1 MVAANASVVA
11 VAPGMSVNVAPPSVL
26 TCHCTVGAGDP
37 VAAALNDADCP
48 KVTVKFEGDDV
59 TVSAG
64 QEEVEVEV
72 GAGVEPL
79 VVFVT
84 AKSCGRAVTTM
95 DVVAIQPWLSVSVRV
110 KLSVAGAVRVWSCD
124 SLT

>member
-1 MVAANASVVA
+1 ME
-11 VAPGMSVNVAPPSVL
+11 VAPGRSVNVVPPSVL

-48 KVTVKFEGDDV
+48 EVTVRLEGDDV
-59 TVSAG
+59 TLKVG
-64 QEEVEVEV
+64 QEEVEVEAEV
-72 GAGVEPL
+72 GGAPL

-95 DVVAIQPWLSVSVRV
+95 AVVAVQP
-110 KLSVAGAVRVWSCD
+110 
-124 SLT
+124 